1 MERLRT
7 IKPEFFTSDDIC
19 ALSPLARLLY
29 IGLWCEADREGRL
42 VWTPRVFKRRYL
54 PDDACDGA
62 AVAAEL
68 IERGLVVPYGDGYAW
83 IPTLARHQLLNPRES
98 ASRLPAPDG
107 DASPPVGDASARV
120 DESAPMGKDGEGNG
134 KGKEGEG
141 GSADAPSRVASRPA
155 RRIAHALPE
164 GWQPD
169 AADLAWA
176 ATARPDLSAEAIAAE
191 TERFRNHAA
200 ATGRTA
206 QRWGPYWRNWITRA
220 HASKANASA
229 AATKAA
235 PAGASSVDRDSDR
248 QWRARLRSYRPGGF
262 WLEGDWGPRPESER
276 SRVPEPILADWREAA
291 G

>member
-1 MERLRT
+1 
-7 IKPEFFTSDDIC
+7 
-19 ALSPLARLLY
+19 
-29 IGLWCEADREGRL
+29 
-42 VWTPRVFKRRYL
+42 
-54 PDDACDGA
+54 
-62 AVAAEL
+62 
-68 IERGLVVPYGDGYAW
+68 
-83 IPTLARHQLLNPRES
+83 
-98 ASRLPAPDG
+98 
-107 DASPPVGDASARV
+107 
-120 DESAPMGKDGEGNG
+120 MGKDGEGNG

-169 AADLAWA
+169 AADLAWL
-176 ATARPDLSAEAIAAE
+176 ATARPDLSAEAVAAE

-220 HASKANASA
+220 HASKTNASA
-229 AATKAA
+229 AAKAA

-276 SRVPEPILADWREAA
+276 SRVPEPVLAEWREAA